1 MLKCSTFANALKGSL
16 RLYSVASAP
25 LNICGKRYA
34 TDENI
39 TNVTQSIVD
48 LTGRGLHL
56 KDSHPVG
63 ILRDAIETKLNST
76 DGAFKCYNE
85 FQPVVSIYENFDS
98 LGFPSDH
105 PGRSKSDTYYI
116 NGEQL
121 LRTHTS
127 AHEMECFAHIQN
139 GESKQSGFLI
149 SADVYRRD
157 EIDRTH
163 YPVFHQMEGC
173 RLWMRNSRGDHIK
186 QIQDD
191 LSKLQSQLSQQKT
204 KIIVQDDSSLEGNP
218 KQAYMSHNE
227 FELCSQHLKR
237 SIELVVAEVFE
248 RKLESMR
255 REKDLEI
262 PSELKCRWIKAYFPW
277 TAPSWEIEVWW
288 QDDWL
293 ELCGCGLVQ
302 QEVLKNAGFPAESTI
317 SWAFGLGLDRIAMLL
332 FEIPDIR
339 LFWTQDERFH
349 SQFQKGVI
357 STFKPYSKYP
367 GSTRDIAFWLP
378 SDKDFKN
385 IHTNDVME
393 IIRTTAGDLVE
404 NVKLIDQFTHPKKL
418 KKSLCY
424 RINYQS
430 MDRNIT
436 NSEVNEI
443 HNEVAK
449 QLIETFDVEV
459 R

>member
-1 MLKCSTFANALKGSL
+1 MLKCFTFANALKGSL

-25 LNICGKRYA
+25 LNICGKKYA
-34 TDENI
+34 TDENM

-76 DGAFKCYNE
+76 DGAFKRYNE

-127 AHEMECFAHIQN
+127 AHEMECFAHIQK
-139 GESKQSGFLI
+139 GKSKQSGFLI

-173 RLWMRNSRGDHIK
+173 RLWMRNSQGDHIK

-218 KQAYMSHNE
+218 KQAYMSHDE

-237 SIELVVAEVFE
+237 SVELVVAEVFE
-248 RKLESMR
+248 KKLESMR

-262 PSELKCRWIKAYFPW
+262 PSELKCR
-277 TAPSWEIEVWW
+277 
-288 QDDWL
+288 
-293 ELCGCGLVQ
+293 
-302 QEVLKNAGFPAESTI
+302 
-317 SWAFGLGLDRIAMLL
+317 
-332 FEIPDIR
+332 
-339 LFWTQDERFH
+339 
-349 SQFQKGVI
+349 
-357 STFKPYSKYP
+357 
-367 GSTRDIAFWLP
+367 
-378 SDKDFKN
+378 
-385 IHTNDVME
+385 
-393 IIRTTAGDLVE
+393 
-404 NVKLIDQFTHPKKL
+404 
-418 KKSLCY
+418 
-424 RINYQS
+424 
-430 MDRNIT
+430 
-436 NSEVNEI
+436 
-443 HNEVAK
+443 
-449 QLIETFDVEV
+449 
-459 R
+459 